1 MTSISEFDSKKLLHE
16 HGLQITN
23 EFLVANASEAVKAA
37 ESLGYPVV
45 AKLSGAK
52 IQHKT
57 ELNGIRLNLQ
67 NSDELKIAMRDLEDI
82 GAGNNEFLICEQ
94 IQGKREFIAGYH
106 IDDVFGPVI
115 MFGLGGIFTEIL
127 SDVNFR
133 LVPCERR
140 DLESMIN
147 EIKANSLLGPF
158 RGEGEISIEH
168 LVDALLAISECGLA
182 NPDIISIDVNPI
194 IISDS
199 KPIAVDALVVK
210 S

>member
-1 MTSISEFDSKKLLHE
+1 MISISEFASKQLLHE
-16 HGLQITN
+16 YGLAITN
-23 EFLVANASEAVKAA
+23 EFLVKDADEAVEAA
-37 ESLGYPVV
+37 KSLGYPVV

-57 ELNGIRLNLQ
+57 ELNGVVLDLQ
-67 NSDELKIAMRDLEDI
+67 NSDELKVAIRDLETI
-82 GAGNNEFLICEQ
+82 GEDSNEFLISEQ

-106 IDDVFGPVI
+106 IDDTFGPVL

-140 DLESMIN
+140 DLENMIN

-158 RGEGEISIEH
+158 RGEGEISIQH
-168 LVDALLAISECGLA
+168 LINALVAIAECGLA
-182 NPDIISIDVNPI
+182 NPEIVSIDVNPI
-194 IISDS
+194 IISNS
-199 KPIAVDALVVK
+199 KPIAVDALVMK